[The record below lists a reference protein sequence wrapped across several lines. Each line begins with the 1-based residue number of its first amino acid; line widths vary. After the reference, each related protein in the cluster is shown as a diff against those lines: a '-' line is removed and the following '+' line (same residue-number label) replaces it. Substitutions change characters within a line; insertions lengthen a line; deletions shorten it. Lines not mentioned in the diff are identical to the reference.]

1 MYHLDPRSHLIRQ
14 GRRAPAHSPNFNAR
28 RWRASAEALALT
40 NAPKAKLDALAKST
54 QPAERPGMDVRGSVS
69 ALTRARAANALTERQ
84 AAEALGLSTMTVKAL
99 RAVAKARGLT
109 GYSKARKSALLAM
122 LA

>member
-28 RWRASAEALALT
+28 RWRASAEGLALT
-40 NAPKAKLDALAKST
+40 NAPKKALAKVAKGDGVHS
-54 QPAERPGMDVRGSVS
+54 RPSLPVDTSVGRLQALRGV
-69 ALTRARAANALTERQ
+69 TNRQ
-84 AAEALGLSTMTVKAL
+84 AAEMLGLSTLSVKAL
-99 RAVAKARGLT
+99 RAVAKARGLK
-109 GYSKARKSALLAM
+109 GYSKANKSALLAM